1 MSDDDRTF
9 TEEQMAD
16 IAGTLLAMT
25 MQMQAKQTRSAT
37 RTGEILIAKM
47 EMLGFNRASG
57 MAWIRRATDIS
68 KDLF

>member
-1 MSDDDRTF
+1 MADDRTF

-16 IAGTLLAMT
+16 IAGTLMAMT
-25 MQMQAKQTRSAT
+25 IQTQMKHPRAAS

-47 EMLGFNRASG
+47 EMMGFDRASG
-57 MAWIRRATDIS
+57 MAWIGRATDIS